1 MKNLKQYYFLKIKI
15 MFQQL
20 KNFFSLFNSVLPSVL
35 AVVNILFISKMC
47 NTIIAQ
53 NLIIIQSIAALKQ
66 ETAVKTV
73 QMPSDTIINSTELNI
88 LNAIAPYAFYI
99 GTITVFGILLYFH
112 FTSGNSG
119 SAPTFPPID
128 AKRLEDAIV
137 SKVEEKSSQI
147 ITTITEKVN
156 ESASYNRFVQA
167 SFDYILENVS
177 RVSEKVEISNTNI
190 SDIKNTLVEIK
201 QDCLQN
207 DTDLDSGIKLTQK
220 VVDNTVRAVN
230 KNFDQILE
238 LQKQNKANAG
248 NIIVLRHDIQSTQV
262 TKDFGVQLNQKM
274 NSLSEKLDNSI
285 KNEDSVRTMANLM
298 SNVVKGTKENHK
310 DNLVIQDIIKT
321 NSDILKA
328 NSSEIQALKNTQESV
343 LKNQADLTDQ
353 FAELKQLVIDSLSSN
368 C

>member
-1 MKNLKQYYFLKIKI
+1 
-15 MFQQL
+15 
-20 KNFFSLFNSVLPSVL
+20 
-35 AVVNILFISKMC
+35 MC

-73 QMPSDTIINSTELNI
+73 QLPADTIINSTEPHI

-99 GTITVFGILLYFH
+99 GTLAVFGILLYLH
-112 FTSGNSG
+112 FMSG
-119 SAPTFPPID
+119 STGSGPALPPID
-128 AKRLEDAIV
+128 TKKLENVIV
-137 SKVEEKSSQI
+137 KKVEESSTQI

-190 SDIKNTLVEIK
+190 SDVKNTLVEIK
-201 QDCLQN
+201 QACLQN

-238 LQKQNKANAG
+238 LQKQNKANTG
-248 NIIVLRHDIQSTQV
+248 NIIVLRNDIQSSQV
-262 TKDFGVQLNQKM
+262 TKDFGVQINQKM
-274 NSLSEKLDNSI
+274 NYLSEKLDNSI
-285 KNEDSVRTMANLM
+285 KNEDSIRTMTNLM

-310 DNLVIQDIIKT
+310 DNFVIQDLIKN
-321 NSDILKA
+321 NSDILKT
-328 NSSEIQALKNTQESV
+328 NSTEIQALKNTQESV

-368 C
+368 G

>member
-1 MKNLKQYYFLKIKI
+1 ML
-15 MFQQL
+15 QQF
-20 KNFFSLFNSVLPSVL
+20 KNFFSLFNSLLPSIL

-47 NTIIAQ
+47 DTIIAQ
-53 NLIIIQSIAALKQ
+53 NLIIIQSIAALK
-66 ETAVKTV
+66 EEKAIKTA
-73 QMPSDTIINSTELNI
+73 QMPTDIIVNTTEPNI

-99 GTITVFGILLYFH
+99 GTLAVFGILLYFH
-112 FTSGNSG
+112 FTSGSSG

-128 AKRLEDAIV
+128 TKKLEDAIV
-137 SKVEEKSSQI
+137 SKVEEQSNQI
-147 ITTITEKVN
+147 VSTITEKVN

-190 SDIKNTLVEIK
+190 SDVKNTLVEIK

-207 DTDLDSGIKLTQK
+207 DTDLDSAIKLTQNA
-220 VVDNTVRAVN
+220 VDKTVRAVN

-248 NIIVLRHDIQSTQV
+248 NIIVLRNDIQSSQV
-262 TKDFGVQLNQKM
+262 TKDFGLQLNQKM

-285 KNEDSVRTMANLM
+285 KNEDSIRTMPNLM
-298 SNVVKGTKENHK
+298 SNIVKGTKENHK
-310 DNLVIQDIIKT
+310 DNLVIQDIIK
-321 NSDILKA
+321 A
-328 NSSEIQALKNTQESV
+328 NSTEIQALKNTQESV

-368 C
+368 G

>member
-1 MKNLKQYYFLKIKI
+1 ML
-15 MFQQL
+15 QQF

-47 NTIIAQ
+47 NTIITQ

-73 QMPSDTIINSTELNI
+73 QVPADTIINSTEPHI

-99 GTITVFGILLYFH
+99 GTIAVFGILLYFH
-112 FTSGNSG
+112 FTSGSNG

-128 AKRLEDAIV
+128 TKKLEDAIV
-137 SKVEEKSSQI
+137 SKVEEQSSQI
-147 ITTITEKVN
+147 VSTITEKVN

-190 SDIKNTLVEIK
+190 SDVKNTLVEIK

-207 DTDLDSGIKLTQK
+207 DTDLDSAIKLTQNA
-220 VVDNTVRAVN
+220 VDKTVRAIN

-238 LQKQNKANAG
+238 LQKQNKTNAG
-248 NIIVLRHDIQSTQV
+248 NIIVLRNDIQSSQV
-262 TKDFGVQLNQKM
+262 TKDFGLQLNQKM

-285 KNEDSVRTMANLM
+285 KNEDSIRTMPNLM
-298 SNVVKGTKENHK
+298 SNIVKGTKENHK
-310 DNLVIQDIIKT
+310 DNLVMQDLIKT
-321 NSDILKA
+321 NST
-328 NSSEIQALKNTQESV
+328 EIQALKNTQESI

-353 FAELKQLVIDSLSSN
+353 FAELKKLVIDSLSSN
-368 C
+368 G